1 MEPSLQ
7 EKNKR
12 ISKGMKVKL
21 SFASILSRNT
31 KLLLL
36 DEPTS
41 GLDPVV
47 RNEVL
52 EILQEYIADG
62 EKSVLFSTHITSDL
76 EKITDYLFF
85 INNGEK
91 VFYDIT
97 ENVLENHLLVKGG
110 LDDLTEE
117 LKEKLIGYKS
127 SNFGFEGLI
136 DSKNREYISKDLLV
150 EKPSMDDIV
159 IFYINGKRDQ

>member
-1 MEPSLQ
+1 
-7 EKNKR
+7 
-12 ISKGMKVKL
+12 MKVKL

-97 ENVLENHLLVKGG
+97 ENVLESHLLVKGG
-110 LDDLTEE
+110 LDDLTKE

-136 DSKNREYISKDLLV
+136 DSKNRDHISKDLLV

-159 IFYINGKRDQ
+159 IFYINGKRD

>member
-1 MEPSLQ
+1 
-7 EKNKR
+7 
-12 ISKGMKVKL
+12 MKVKL

-62 EKSVLFSTHITSDL
+62 EKSVLFSTHIT
-76 EKITDYLFF
+76 
-85 INNGEK
+85 G
-91 VFYDIT
+91 
-97 ENVLENHLLVKGG
+97 
-110 LDDLTEE
+110 
-117 LKEKLIGYKS
+117 
-127 SNFGFEGLI
+127 
-136 DSKNREYISKDLLV
+136 
-150 EKPSMDDIV
+150 
-159 IFYINGKRDQ
+159 